1 MLSLLKWAVP
11 SWLIYL
17 YLFTALCWT
26 GISNS
31 DFKLFV
37 VYFQTR
43 SILITI
49 EAVFIAPLVKI
60 LKLLLNDPYF
70 SLLLWLTLSKEK
82 KLNLT
87 NERLQNKELKSLST
101 CEAFQELLNSQEE
114 TKTKVIAHAFHA
126 LQQQTI
132 TQAVIKS
139 ASGIQTLLSC
149 RSVS

>member
-60 LKLLLNDPYF
+60 LKLLNDPCF
-70 SLLLWLTLSKEK
+70 SLLLWLTLRKEK
-82 KLNLT
+82 KLSLT